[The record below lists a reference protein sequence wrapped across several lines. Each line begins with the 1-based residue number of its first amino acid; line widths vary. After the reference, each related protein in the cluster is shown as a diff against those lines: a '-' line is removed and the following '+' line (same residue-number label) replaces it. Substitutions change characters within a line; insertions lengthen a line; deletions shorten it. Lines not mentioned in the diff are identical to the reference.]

1 MRILLVNPGGSD
13 DILTR
18 VVREIPFLDSGAF
31 FAPHA
36 LAAVAAVTPDGHD
49 LRIHDE
55 NLHGPVD
62 DRLAA
67 EPFDVVG
74 ITLTTNQ
81 LRRTLAIIDACRGV
95 RPDARIVV
103 GGIGAGAMQARLHE
117 RVDTLFWG
125 EVEDTWPTFLA
136 DLAAGR
142 PKAVYEQVAKPDMAR
157 TPLPRWDLIAGD
169 ITRYCAASI
178 QTARGCPFDCAF
190 CDVIYTYGRKVRTKP
205 VERVLDEVRLLQR
218 LRAKMVMFADDNFT
232 ANRPY
237 VKDLLRRLVA
247 LNNSFPLPLQFMT
260 QLDITIAEDEEL
272 LELLADANFVQVQ
285 VGVES
290 TSEDSLK
297 DMNKHQNLRG
307 DIVQAVRRI
316 QSYGIVV
323 MAHMIIGTDSDD
335 ASAFDRTA
343 KFLQDAAIT
352 THQCHPLIAPPGT
365 KMWYDLKRQGR
376 LIAFSDEM
384 RDRLDITT
392 NIVPARMTRAEL
404 MEGLADYWDRV
415 HEPADYT
422 RRALDFLQ
430 GIKRPP
436 KVKQAVLTDLWQNR
450 RMVTGSMAYYTRHV
464 EPAHRKAFFD
474 VLNATR
480 KVSPS
485 LVPRMMFVHTGW
497 RMDCLRARHAAA
509 VARDQAALER
519 TTPDAVQ
526 VLSRRTRI
534 SQAFRDRM
542 PEIARAAYGAIRPH
556 AAGRRILF
564 ARTLE
569 ALIDYHDRFGEALAG
584 FDAVQAD
591 RLATCCERVLAQA
604 TAASEEAAGP
614 TADGGDDAMPLCGP
628 PAGFARE
635 VMDALDRAVNAAHG
649 GWEDSEPQRRDET
662 EGGAT

>member
-1 MRILLVNPGGSD
+1 MRILLINPGGSD

-36 LAAVAAVTPDGHD
+36 LAAVAAVTPQGNDV
-49 LRIHDE
+49 RIHDE

-62 DRLAA
+62 TLLASK
-67 EPFDVVG
+67 PFDVVG
-74 ITLTTNQ
+74 VTLTTNQ
-81 LRRTLAIIDACRGV
+81 LRRTLEIIDVCRRVGTV
-95 RPDARIVV
+95 GRVVV
-103 GGIGAGAMQARLHE
+103 GGIGAGTMQARLNE
-117 RVDTLFWG
+117 RVDALFWG
-125 EVEDTWPTFLA
+125 EVEDTWPRFLE
-136 DLAAGR
+136 DLASGR
-142 PKAVYEQVAKPDMAR
+142 PRAVYEQIAKPDMAH
-157 TPLPRWDLIAGD
+157 TPVPRWDLIAGD
-169 ITRYCAASI
+169 ITRYSAVSI

-205 VERVLDEVRLLQR
+205 VDRVLDEVRTLQR

-237 VKDLLRRLVA
+237 VKDLLRRLVV

-285 VGVES
+285 IGIES
-290 TSEDSLK
+290 TSADSLK
-297 DMNKHQNLRG
+297 DMNKHQNLRS
-307 DIVQAVRRI
+307 DIVQSVRRI

-335 ASAFDRTA
+335 ATAFDRTA
-343 KFLQDAAIT
+343 KFLRDAAIT

-365 KMWYDLKRQGR
+365 KMWYDLKRQAR

-392 NIVPARMTRAEL
+392 NILPARMTRVEL

-422 RRALDFLQ
+422 QRALDFLH
-430 GIKRPP
+430 GIKRRP

-450 RMVTGSMAYYTRHV
+450 KMVTGSMTYYTRHV
-464 EPAHRKAFFD
+464 DPPNRKAFFD

-485 LVPRMMFVHTGW
+485 LIPRMMFVHTGW
-497 RMDCLRARHAAA
+497 RMDCLRAQYAASI
-509 VARDQAALER
+509 ARDQAALER
-519 TTPDAVQ
+519 ERPECIQ

-534 SQAFRDRM
+534 SQAFRDCM
-542 PEIARAAYGAIRPH
+542 PDIARAAYAAIRPH
-556 AAGRRILF
+556 VADRPALF
-564 ARTLE
+564 ARTLQ
-569 ALIDYHDRFGEALAG
+569 ALVDYHDVFGETLVD
-584 FDAVQAD
+584 FDSVQAD
-591 RLATCCERVLAQA
+591 RLVICCERVLAKGHDN
-604 TAASEEAAGP
+604 ERAGAG
-614 TADGGDDAMPLCGP
+614 TSDADQMPEQGTP
-628 PAGFARE
+628 PGFARE
-635 VMDALDRAVNAAHG
+635 ILDALDRAVNVAHG
-649 GWEDSEPQRRDET
+649 GWEDQVDSEGADT
-662 EGGAT
+662 EGNAT

>member
-1 MRILLVNPGGSD
+1 
-13 DILTR
+13 
-18 VVREIPFLDSGAF
+18 
-31 FAPHA
+31 
-36 LAAVAAVTPDGHD
+36 
-49 LRIHDE
+49 
-55 NLHGPVD
+55 
-62 DRLAA
+62 
-67 EPFDVVG
+67 
-74 ITLTTNQ
+74 
-81 LRRTLAIIDACRGV
+81 
-95 RPDARIVV
+95 
-103 GGIGAGAMQARLHE
+103 
-117 RVDTLFWG
+117 
-125 EVEDTWPTFLA
+125 
-136 DLAAGR
+136 
-142 PKAVYEQVAKPDMAR
+142 
-157 TPLPRWDLIAGD
+157 
-169 ITRYCAASI
+169 
-178 QTARGCPFDCAF
+178 
-190 CDVIYTYGRKVRTKP
+190 VRTKP

-247 LNNSFPLPLQFMT
+247 INNSFPLPLQFMT

-285 VGVES
+285 IGIES
-290 TSEDSLK
+290 TSVDSLK

-343 KFLQDAAIT
+343 QFLQDAAIT

-392 NIVPARMTRAEL
+392 NILPARMSRVEL

-415 HEPADYT
+415 HDPADYT
-422 RRALDFLQ
+422 RRALDFLH
-430 GIKRPP
+430 GIKRRP

-450 RMVTGSMAYYTRHV
+450 KMVTGSMAYYTRRV

-474 VLNATR
+474 VLKATQ

-509 VARDQAALER
+509 IARDQAALER
-519 TTPDAVQ
+519 TRPDAVQ
-526 VLSRRTRI
+526 ALSRRTRI
-534 SQAFRDRM
+534 SEAFRDRM

-556 AAGRRILF
+556 AASRRSLF
-564 ARTLE
+564 AQTLA
-569 ALIDYHDRFGEALAG
+569 ALIDYHDRFGETLAD

-591 RLATCCERVLAQA
+591 RLAVCCDRVTAQTVA
-604 TAASEEAAGP
+604 TREAADPNEAGA
-614 TADGGDDAMPLCGP
+614 TEDVMPLDGP

-635 VMDALDRAVNAAHG
+635 ILDALDRAVNVAHG
-649 GWEDSEPQRRDET
+649 GWEDPADPPGTGVQERHPGHGARSG
-662 EGGAT
+662 EGGAP

>member
-1 MRILLVNPGGSD
+1 MRILLINPGGSED
-13 DILTR
+13 VLTR

-36 LAAVAAVTPDGHD
+36 LAAVAAVTPAEHEV
-49 LRIHDE
+49 RIHDE

-62 DRLAA
+62 ALMAA
-67 EPFDVVG
+67 GRFDVVG

-81 LRRTLAIIDACRGV
+81 LRRTMAIVDACRAAGS
-95 RPDARIVV
+95 DARVAV
-103 GGIGAGAMQARLHE
+103 GGIGAGTMQGPLHE

-125 EVEDTWPTFLA
+125 EVEDTWPRFLA
-136 DLAAGR
+136 DMAAGR
-142 PKAVYEQVAKPDMAR
+142 PRAVYEQIAKPDMAN
-157 TPLPRWDLIAGD
+157 TPAPRWDLIGPD
-169 ITRYCAASI
+169 ITRYCAVSV

-190 CDVIYTYGRKVRTKP
+190 CDVIYTYGRKVRVKP
-205 VERVLDEVRLLQR
+205 IERVLEEVRTLQR
-218 LRAKMVMFADDNFT
+218 LRAKMVMFADDNFA

-237 VKDLLRRLVA
+237 VKELLRKLVA
-247 LNNSFPLPLQFMT
+247 MNNAFPLPLQFMT

-285 VGVES
+285 IGIES
-290 TSEDSLK
+290 TSEAALK

-335 ASAFDRTA
+335 ATAFDRTA
-343 KFLQDAAIT
+343 TFLREAAIT

-365 KMWYDLKRQGR
+365 RMWYEFKRQGR

-392 NIVPARMTRAEL
+392 NILPARMTRAEL

-415 HEPADYT
+415 HDPAEYT
-422 RRALDFLQ
+422 ARALDFLH
-430 GIKRPP
+430 GIARRP
-436 KVKQAVLTDLWQNR
+436 KVKQAVLADLWQNR
-450 RMVTGSMAYYTRHV
+450 RMITGAMAYYTRHV

-474 VLNATR
+474 VLKATR

-485 LVPRMMFVHTGW
+485 LVPRMMFVHTGF
-497 RMDCLRARHAAA
+497 RMDALRARHASAI
-509 VARDQAALER
+509 ARDQAALER
-519 TTPDAVQ
+519 SQPDRVR

-534 SQAFRDRM
+534 SQALRDRM
-542 PEIARAAYGAIRPH
+542 PEIARAVYAAIRPH
-556 AAGRRILF
+556 VATRRALF

-569 ALIDYHDRFGEALAG
+569 ALVDYHDRFGETLDA
-584 FDAVQAD
+584 FDTVQAD
-591 RLATCCERVLAQA
+591 RVATACERVVARAL
-604 TAASEEAAGP
+604 
-614 TADGGDDAMPLCGP
+614 DDADAGAAEPADALPDAP
-628 PAGFARE
+628 PPGFARE
-635 VMDALDRAVNAAHG
+635 ILDALDRAVNVAHG
-649 GWEDSEPQRRDET
+649 GWEDVEVP
-662 EGGAT
+662 GASA